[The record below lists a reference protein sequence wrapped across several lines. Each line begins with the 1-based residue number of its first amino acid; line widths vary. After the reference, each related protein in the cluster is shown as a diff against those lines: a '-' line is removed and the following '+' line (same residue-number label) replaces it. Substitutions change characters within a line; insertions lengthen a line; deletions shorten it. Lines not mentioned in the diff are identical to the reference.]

1 MFTFFS
7 VVFESF
13 LASLLCYFQPYSYF
27 PYFLIFTFYLSSV
40 VFESFHASW
49 LSLLESFLASL
60 PSLLS
65 YSHLFTYLRLC
76 LSRSLRHI
84 HGPEA
89 KCLESSKIQAQAR
102 VDTWQYAR
110 ITFQCITTVTFLSG
124 LSLTVLF
131 EALKRVLSRTVV
143 FDACLESYRI
153 QNYSLDFWLW
163 MTNLPNFR

>member
-1 MFTFFS
+1 MANGEINFFLTCHKSRSYFLTFWS
-7 VVFESF
+7 RIVTSYF
-13 LASLLCYFQPYSYF
+13 LLLTSYSYF
-27 PYFLIFTFYLSSV
+27 LNFLFSPSTYFRS
-40 VFESFHASW
+40 
-49 LSLLESFLASL
+49 
-60 PSLLS
+60 
-65 YSHLFTYLRLC
+65 C

-89 KCLESSKIQAQAR
+89 KYLESSKIQAQAR

-110 ITFQCITTVTFLSG
+110 ITFQCITTVTFSSVLSR
-124 LSLTVLF
+124 TVLF